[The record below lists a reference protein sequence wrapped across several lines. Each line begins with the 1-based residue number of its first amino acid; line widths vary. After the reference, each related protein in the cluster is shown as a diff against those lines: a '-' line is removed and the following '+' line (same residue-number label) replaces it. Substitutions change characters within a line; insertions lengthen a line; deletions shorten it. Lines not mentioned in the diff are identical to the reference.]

1 MSDHTPNHPS
11 IAEVDLHAFLDG
23 ELPEDRARVVEAA
36 LLADPALAE
45 RLAGYEA
52 DKAMMK
58 RLYSPLIDR
67 PVPQHLIDL
76 AQSTANGPAAR
87 PWADWRRLGAVAAVL
102 LLLVGGG
109 AYLVN
114 DPAGSPAGDVV
125 QMALAAR
132 DVPAAVPSDLA
143 PYNAALSRVVALN
156 IKVPDLTRA
165 GYRLAGVKVEGQAAT
180 VAYRDADDRLFTIY
194 LRHSDGTVR
203 FDQFKRDKL
212 RVCIWQDDQLSM
224 VMAGEMSAAV
234 MQKLASMAY
243 VGLTA

>member
-1 MSDHTPNHPS
+1 MSDQTPNHPP
-11 IAEVDLHAFLDG
+11 IAEVELHAFLDG

-45 RLAGYEA
+45 RLAGYQA

-58 RLYSPLIDR
+58 RLYSPLIER

-76 AQSTANGPAAR
+76 AQSAVDEPAVR
-87 PWADWRRLGAVAAVL
+87 PWADWRKLGAVAAVV

-109 AYLVN
+109 WVYL
-114 DPAGSPAGDVV
+114 GGRPAGDVV

-132 DVPAAVPSDLA
+132 EVPASVPDDLSS
-143 PYNAALSRVVALN
+143 YNAALSRIVALN

-165 GYRLAGVKVEGQAAT
+165 GYRLAGVKVEGSAAT
-180 VAYRDADDRLFTIY
+180 VAYRDGHDRLFTIY

-203 FDQFKRDKL
+203 FDQFKRDNL
-212 RVCIWQDDQLSM
+212 RVCVWQDDQLSM

>member
-36 LLADPALAE
+36 ILADPALAE

-76 AQSTANGPAAR
+76 AQSVAGQPAAR
-87 PWADWRRLGAVAAVL
+87 PWADWRRLGAVAAVVL
-102 LLLVGGG
+102 LLAGGG
-109 AYLVN
+109 AYL
-114 DPAGSPAGDVV
+114 AGRPAGDVV

-132 DVPAAVPSDLA
+132 DVPAVVPSDLA

-203 FDQFKRDKL
+203 FDQFKRDNL
-212 RVCIWQDDQLSM
+212 RVCVWQDDQLSM

>member
-1 MSDHTPNHPS
+1 MSDHTPNHPP

-36 LLADPALAE
+36 ILADPALAD
-45 RLAGYEA
+45 RLAAYEA

-58 RLYSPLIDR
+58 RLYSPLIER

-76 AQSTANGPAAR
+76 AQSAAQAPVYR
-87 PWADWRRLGAVAAVL
+87 PWADWRRLGAVAAVV

-109 AYLVN
+109 AYL
-114 DPAGSPAGDVV
+114 AGRPAGDVV

-132 DVPAAVPSDLA
+132 DVPASVPSDLS
-143 PYNAALSRVVALN
+143 PYNAALSRIVDLN
-156 IKVPDLTRA
+156 IKVPDLSRA
-165 GYRLAGVKVEGQAAT
+165 GYRLSGVKVADGAAT
-180 VAYRDADDRLFTIY
+180 VAYRDTADRLFTIY

-203 FDQFKRDKL
+203 FDQFKRDNL
-212 RVCIWQDDQLSM
+212 RVCVWQDDQLSM